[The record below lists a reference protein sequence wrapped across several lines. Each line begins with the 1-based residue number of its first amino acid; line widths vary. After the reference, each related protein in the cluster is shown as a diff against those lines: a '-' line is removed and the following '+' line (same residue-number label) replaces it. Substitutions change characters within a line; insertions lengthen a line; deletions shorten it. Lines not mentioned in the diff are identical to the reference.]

1 MKCWDRLLSFLRIAD
16 SFHKVTRRLTG
27 VSMIKHIVGSVFC
40 FICMGCGIY
49 TFSGSTLPGHLK
61 TVDIPLFIDQSL
73 QPGVAEE
80 ITSELNQEILDNKL
94 LKPVSQNSDASFN
107 GKVLSYKNHP
117 YTYGTESI
125 RQVNV
130 TSYSV
135 TISVDIEFY
144 DNKKDKV
151 LYKGVVTEEGIYDF
165 ETETEEDGKKR
176 AVKKIIDQIMQ
187 NSVQSW

>member
-1 MKCWDRLLSFLRIAD
+1 
-16 SFHKVTRRLTG
+16 
-27 VSMIKHIVGSVFC
+27 MIKQIVGIL
-40 FICMGCGIY
+40 ICILNTGCGVY

-61 TVDIPLFIDQSL
+61 TVDIPLFINQSL

-80 ITSELNQEILDNKL
+80 ITTELNREILENNL
-94 LKPVSQNSDASFN
+94 LKPVSQNSDATFN
-107 GKVLSYKNHP
+107 GKILSYKNHP
-117 YTYGTESI
+117 YTYGSESV

-144 DNKKDKV
+144 DNKKDKT
-151 LYKGVVTEEGIYDF
+151 LYKGVITEEGIYDF
-165 ETETEEDGKKR
+165 ESETEEDGKKR